1 MKNPLIAPSRYI
13 EKLIHMVRGQKVILD
28 ADLAHIYGI
37 TTSRLNQQ
45 VRRNRS
51 RFPRDFLLEVSEKER
66 AALMLQNATS
76 MCEHSLRCTICR

>member
-37 TTSRLNQQ
+37 TTRGLINRCDAIAADFQEISCLKYLK
-45 VRRNRS
+45 RNGQ
-51 RFPRDFLLEVSEKER
+51 L
-66 AALMLQNATS
+66 
-76 MCEHSLRCTICR
+76 